1 MDFHSSMHSW
11 RRLSIYATTLAAGL
25 LVTLVLPP
33 KAAAIPSFAR
43 KYETA
48 CTTCH
53 TVYPMLNSFGEAFR
67 RNGYRFPSQN
77 GSRDSDATLA
87 ASIPMGQSEYIKQFP
102 DAVWPDKIMKEV
114 PLSVWVN
121 GGVAVN
127 LPKSDA
133 AQAAGNT
140 FTWNNILSE
149 MHLFGAGAFDDRVT
163 YFTQITLANDG
174 LDLETAYLLWND
186 VFGQDR
192 HELNLWVGRLMAPSI
207 TSFGGHSSYLSD
219 TGTPAVSLS
228 GLFNPN
234 GTFVLGQGHADGV
247 EANGVVA
254 HRVGWSVGWL
264 ASMPSAGLKVP
275 NAEDLYAHVGV
286 KLGGMS
292 LDGEG
297 PGGAMVANAKRP
309 WEETAL
315 TLDVFGYHGV
325 NVLDNGT
332 GSAPVAQR
340 SAIDAVGGGLRLNVA
355 SLIVNAGVQLEQHSH
370 PYAGTAATATAPG
383 MPDGRSGHGYTQFN
397 ELDYVVFPWLVP
409 GVRTELTHLGESS
422 SQPGSA
428 AQLLRVMPGIAF
440 LVRQNIKV
448 VVVGDLE
455 LAKNLPPVGGWDAA
469 GGVSVPTNT
478 KSTFVAEQIN
488 VNAAWAF

>member
-1 MDFHSSMHSW
+1 MHGNTLRQSW
-11 RRLSIYATTLAAGL
+11 LWSATVVAGL
-25 LVTLVLPP
+25 VAGLAIPQ

-43 KYETA
+43 KYQTS

-77 GSRDSDATLA
+77 GSTDGDATLA
-87 ASIPMGQSEYIKQFP
+87 PSLPLGQSEYAKQFP
-102 DAVWPDKIMKEV
+102 DAVWPDKIMQAV

-121 GGVAVN
+121 GGVSVN

-133 AQAAGNT
+133 EQAAGNN

-163 YFTQITLANDG
+163 YFTQLTFASDG

-186 VFGQDR
+186 VLGADQ
-192 HELNLWVGRLMAPSI
+192 HALNLWVGRLMAPSL

-219 TGTPAVSLS
+219 MATPAVSLA

-234 GTFVLGQGHADGV
+234 GSFVLGQGHSDGV
-247 EANGVVA
+247 EANGVLA

-264 ASMPSAGLKVP
+264 ASMPSTGLKIP
-275 NAEDLYAHVGV
+275 NAEDLYAHLGV

-297 PGGAMVANAKRP
+297 PGGALVANAKRP
-309 WEETAL
+309 WEETSL
-315 TLDVFGYHGV
+315 TLDAFGYHGM

-332 GSAPVAQR
+332 ASTPVGQR
-340 SAIDAVGGGLRLNVA
+340 SAIDAVGGGLRLNVG
-355 SLIVNAGVQLEQHSH
+355 SLIVNAGLQFEQHSH
-370 PYAGTAATATAPG
+370 PYQGTPAMGTTAAAP
-383 MPDGRSGHGYTQFN
+383 DRRSGNGYTQFN
-397 ELDYVVFPWLVP
+397 EVDYVVFPWFVP

-422 SQPGSA
+422 NVPGTA
-428 AQLLRVMPGIAF
+428 ASLLRILPGIAF

-455 LAKNLPPVGGWDAA
+455 MAQNLPPAGGWDPA
-469 GGVSVPTNT
+469 GGLSAPTNA
-478 KSTFVAEQIN
+478 KSSFVAEQVN